1 MKKFTK
7 INLESVLHAREC
19 FVLVILFC
27 SVLVI
32 SINFKNRCKTDILN
46 NIKSITVSF
55 TWIIILVFV
64 YNQ

>member
-32 SINFKNRCKTDILN
+32 SINFKNRFKTDILN

-55 TWIIILVFV
+55 T
-64 YNQ
+64 